1 MIFYFSATG
10 NSRYVAERIAAA
22 TGDETISIPDCCKSD
37 RFSFDE
43 TDKTVWIVCPTYS
56 WGLPSIVQEFLEKL
70 TLRSRPSYLWFAATY
85 GTTPGQTGRF
95 AEDILKRSG
104 LTVSAK
110 FSVQMPD
117 TWTPLFDLS
126 SKEKVQ
132 RINAAA
138 EPQID
143 RIIQLIQSRT
153 SGDFMQRKM
162 PLWLA
167 KSVYAIEYPSMR
179 QTHHFH
185 VEDSCI
191 GCGLYAR
198 NCPVSAIQLRDK
210 RPVWVKE
217 QCVMCLSCLHHCPK
231 FAIQYGSRT
240 KKHGQYSHFR
250 LS

>member
-10 NSRYVAERIAAA
+10 NSRYVADRIAAA
-22 TGDETISIPDCCKSD
+22 TGDETISITDCCKSD
-37 RFSFDE
+37 HFSFDE
-43 TDKTVWIVCPTYS
+43 RNKTVGIVSPTYA

-70 TLRSRPSYLWFAATY
+70 TLHSQPSYLWFAATY

-104 LTVSAK
+104 LTISAK
-110 FSVQMPD
+110 FGVQMPD

-126 SKEKVQ
+126 SKEKVR

-143 RIIQLIQSRT
+143 HIIQLIQNRT

-162 PLWLA
+162 PLLLA
-167 KSVYAIEYPSMR
+167 KTVYAIEYSSMR

-191 GCGLYAR
+191 GCGLCAR
-198 NCPVSAIQLRDK
+198 NCPVSAIQLQDK
-210 RPVWVKE
+210 KPVWVKE
-217 QCVMCLSCLHHCPK
+217 RCVMCLSCLHHCPK

-240 KKHGQYSHFR
+240 QKHGQYDHFI
-250 LS
+250 S

>member
-43 TDKTVWIVCPTYS
+43 TDKTVGIVCPTYS

-117 TWTPLFDLS
+117 T
-126 SKEKVQ
+126 
-132 RINAAA
+132 
-138 EPQID
+138 
-143 RIIQLIQSRT
+143 
-153 SGDFMQRKM
+153 
-162 PLWLA
+162 
-167 KSVYAIEYPSMR
+167 
-179 QTHHFH
+179 
-185 VEDSCI
+185 
-191 GCGLYAR
+191 
-198 NCPVSAIQLRDK
+198 
-210 RPVWVKE
+210 
-217 QCVMCLSCLHHCPK
+217 
-231 FAIQYGSRT
+231 
-240 KKHGQYSHFR
+240 
-250 LS
+250 

>member
-43 TDKTVWIVCPTYS
+43 TDKTVGIVCPTYS

-138 EPQID
+138 EPHVRRLHAAQNATLACKVRLWH
-143 RIIQLIQSRT
+143 RISFHAPDTPFPCGGQLHRLRSVCPELPGLGHSA
-153 SGDFMQRKM
+153 SG
-162 PLWLA
+162 
-167 KSVYAIEYPSMR
+167 
-179 QTHHFH
+179 
-185 VEDSCI
+185 
-191 GCGLYAR
+191 
-198 NCPVSAIQLRDK
+198 
-210 RPVWVKE
+210 
-217 QCVMCLSCLHHCPK
+217 
-231 FAIQYGSRT
+231 
-240 KKHGQYSHFR
+240 
-250 LS
+250 